1 MLTPEQKARI
11 RAELERQGLAYGFS
25 ARAAGMRLQPATFD
39 QATNTARFV
48 ATVEQPVMV
57 FDWERWDFVNEILVR
72 DGMILP
78 ESGQVRLLDT
88 HSRSSVV
95 DVLGSASD
103 FKDCEVNGL
112 PGKDCEVA
120 FSTVREGQDAATK
133 VREGHITD
141 VSVGYLVTESYWVPA
156 GEKQRINGT
165 DYEGPVKV
173 STRWE
178 LRELSLVPIGADNLA
193 KVRSLMSG
201 PGADDG
207 HQQSRGGSTMHKCP
221 KCGKDFDGAH
231 CACGHRADQ
240 APDNNQRGDQN
251 PNAAPATAP
260 GTRAGNDAGVPLTAD
275 QVRAQIEEGQRTER
289 ERVNTINDAVAV
301 AGLEPEFARSLVD
314 QGISVDA
321 ARAKIFEKLKDR
333 GPAVGAGTGRSIE
346 IGIEAREKFRG
357 AAIDGLALRGGLRVE
372 KPAAGANDFRGM
384 SMLDLA
390 RECLEHVGI
399 NTRGMDKRVLA
410 ARALSPSSSSDFP
423 ALMGALTGRHLLAAY
438 AEAPS
443 TWRPWVAIVDAPDF
457 KDMYSI
463 KLSESPD
470 LMELDQNGEYRTAKF
485 SDKQEKYRVVTK
497 GIKAKLTRTMIINDD
512 LRAFTRIPGMFG
524 FAAVRMESDAVYGLI
539 TGNPVMSDGKTLFH
553 ADHKNIVTAAALSSD
568 GLSAGRTLMK
578 KQRGMNGA
586 ILGLAPAFLLA
597 PDELETSSDIL
608 LRSAALPD
616 ANMSAGV
623 HNPWAGKLTPIA
635 ETRLSS
641 NSATAYYLV
650 AHPNQAPVV
659 EAAYLMGDAQPFI
672 DDEVEFSSDS
682 LVIKCRHDFGAGL
695 VGHEGINKNA
705 GQ

>member
-39 QATNTARFV
+39 DKTNTARFV

-72 DGMILP
+72 DGMVLP

-88 HSRSSVV
+88 HSRSSVA

-112 PGKDCEVA
+112 AGKDCEVA

-141 VSVGYLVTESYWVPA
+141 VSVGYLVMESYWVPA

-201 PGADDG
+201 PGADEG
-207 HQQSRGGSTMHKCP
+207 RQQPSGGSTMHKCP
-221 KCGKDFDGAH
+221 ECGKDFDGKR

-240 APDNNQRGDQN
+240 APDNNLQGGQ
-251 PNAAPATAP
+251 AP
-260 GTRAGNDAGVPLTAD
+260 GTRAGAEPDKPLTAE
-275 QVRAQIEEGQRTER
+275 QVRAQIDAAQRAER

-301 AGLEPEFARSLVD
+301 AGLEPEFARGLVD
-314 QGISVDA
+314 QGVSADQ
-321 ARAKIFEKLKDR
+321 ARAQIFEKLKER
-333 GPAVGAGTGRSIE
+333 GPAVGGGTGRSIE
-346 IGIEAREKFRG
+346 VGTEAREKFRG

-390 RECLEHVGI
+390 RECLELVGI

-410 ARALSPSSSSDFP
+410 ARALSPASSSDFP
-423 ALMGALTGRHLLAAY
+423 ALMGAVTGRHLLAAY
-438 AEAPS
+438 AEAPA

-539 TGNPVMSDGKTLFH
+539 TSNPVMSDGKTLFH

-635 ETRLSS
+635 ETRLST

-659 EAAYLMGDAQPFI
+659 EVAYLMGDAQPFI
-672 DDEVEFSSDS
+672 DDEVEFASDS